1 VKWLINGRPAELPQG
16 QEIAIEDLTDRLV
29 VRSADGVHTAV
40 AVRDAGKTFVSF
52 RGRTY
57 TIERATQSRVGQTV
71 ASGQFSAPMPG
82 VVIDVLVK
90 DGGRVIAGQKLII
103 LEAMKTQ
110 QPIVAPF
117 EGTVAN
123 LKVIRGEQVTEG
135 QPLVQ
140 VNPDP
145 A

>member
-1 VKWLINGRPAELPQG
+1 MKWLINGLQSELPQG
-16 QEIAIEDLTDRLV
+16 EEIAIEVLTDRMV

-40 AVRDAGKTFVSF
+40 AVRAAGKTFVSF

-57 TIERATQSRVGQTV
+57 TIERATQGRVGQAV

-82 VVIDVLVK
+82 VVIDVLVR
-90 DGGRVIAGQKLII
+90 DGERVITGQKLII

-117 EGTVAN
+117 EGTIAN
-123 LKVIRGEQVTEG
+123 LKVTKGVQVTEG
-135 QPLVQ
+135 QALVQ

>member
-1 VKWLINGRPAELPQG
+1 MKWLINGAPAELPQG
-16 QEIAIEDLTDRLV
+16 DEIAIEALTDRLV
-29 VRSADGVHTAV
+29 VRSADGVYTAV
-40 AVRDAGKTFVSF
+40 AVRAAGKIFVSY

-57 TIERATQSRVGQTV
+57 AIERATQSRVGHTV

-90 DGGRVIAGQKLII
+90 DGERVNAGQKLII

-110 QPIVAPF
+110 QSIVAPF
-117 EGTVAN
+117 EGMVAN
-123 LKVIRGEQVTEG
+123 LKVTKGEQVTEG
-135 QPLVQ
+135 QALVQ
-140 VNPDP
+140 INADP

>member
-1 VKWLINGRPAELPQG
+1 MKWLINGRPAELPQG
-16 QEIAIEDLTDRLV
+16 QEIAIEALTDRLV

-52 RGRTY
+52 RGRTH

>member
-1 VKWLINGRPAELPQG
+1 MKWLINGRPAELPQG
-16 QEIAIEDLTDRLV
+16 QEIAIEALTDRLV